1 MAWIL
6 RTLWSGLLS
15 GLKLGIQPGRRT
27 GPQPTPKSGSVDGA
41 ATPQASGVYPPGACV
56 PPWDGKAKRF
66 YSLIIEVRPAEADAE
81 ILRLFSDEACSSLAT
96 TLNLPAGCELRR
108 CTPVS
113 PDFAEILINM

>member
-6 RTLWSGLLS
+6 KTLWSGLLS
-15 GLKLGIQPGRRT
+15 GLKLGFQPGGRT
-27 GPQPTPKSGSVDGA
+27 GPQSTPTSRPVDGA
-41 ATPQASGVYPPGACV
+41 ATQASGVYPPGACV
-56 PPWDGKAKRF
+56 PLWDGKAKRF

-81 ILRLFSDEACSSLAT
+81 TLQLFSDEVGTSLDA
-96 TLNLPAGCELRR
+96 TLNLPAGCQLQR

>member
-15 GLKLGIQPGRRT
+15 GLKLGFQPGRQTRT
-27 GPQPTPKSGSVDGA
+27 QSTPKSRPVDGA
-41 ATPQASGVYPPGACV
+41 ATHASGVYAPGACGQ
-56 PPWDGKAKRF
+56 PWDGKAKRF

-81 ILRLFSDEACSSLAT
+81 TSRLFSDEACSSLAT

>member
-1 MAWIL
+1 M
-6 RTLWSGLLS
+6 
-15 GLKLGIQPGRRT
+15 PMPC
-27 GPQPTPKSGSVDGA
+27 GPPSAP
-41 ATPQASGVYPPGACV
+41 
-56 PPWDGKAKRF
+56 AKHF

-81 ILRLFSDEACSSLAT
+81 TLQLFSEEAGVSLAA